1 MSLLF
6 AILFFA
12 STVVFVTL
20 WRRERDR
27 GWKTALANDLLRV
40 ELENSRELRLRSD
53 MLTRLANGIE
63 DGLLIVSPDMKV
75 MYMNQAA
82 ARFLPVS
89 TSSIGRPLL
98 ESARD
103 HRMADL
109 VSRALRDGVR
119 LREEFIQSLGGGEG
133 GQEQRFVSVEVVLL
147 LDESPERR
155 PLQALVILRDE
166 TEKRAL
172 EKIRRD
178 FVANAS
184 HELRTPLSIINGYL
198 ENLLSGDIPSEAQ
211 RKRAYELMN
220 KHGERLAR
228 IVEDML
234 VISRLESGEE
244 DALKREI
251 VDLRECVADVA
262 DLLAHVLNSQAAK
275 LDVEVAPGTSTL
287 ILGDRYYWE
296 QVFFNL
302 IENALKENPS
312 RGLAIKVQM
321 ADAAGDLEIQICDN
335 GVGIPSADLPFV
347 FKRFYRV
354 DGHRSKQVKGT
365 GLGLSIVKRAVEAHE
380 GTISLRSQPGI
391 ETVFTIR
398 LKGDRRR

>member
-12 STVVFVTL
+12 STVVFMTL

-27 GWKTALANDLLRV
+27 GWKTTLTNDLLRV
-40 ELENSRELRLRSD
+40 ELENSQDLRLRSD

-75 MYMNQAA
+75 IYMNQAA

-89 TSSIGRPLL
+89 TASIGRPLL

-103 HRMADL
+103 HRMSDL
-109 VSRALRDGVR
+109 VARSLREGVR
-119 LREEFIQSLGGGEG
+119 LREEIIQSLGDGDGKSEH
-133 GQEQRFVSVEVVLL
+133 RFVSVEVALL
-147 LDESPERR
+147 LDESPEHS

-198 ENLLSGDIPSEAQ
+198 ENLLSGDIQSEAQ

-234 VISRLESGEE
+234 VISRLESGE
-244 DALKREI
+244 DDVLKREV
-251 VDLRECVADVA
+251 VDLRECVAGVV
-262 DLLAHVLNSQAAK
+262 DLLAHVITSQSAK
-275 LDVEVAPGTSTL
+275 LEVQVAPGTTTT
-287 ILGDRYYWE
+287 IQGDRYYWE
-296 QVFFNL
+296 QIFFNL

-312 RGLAIKVQM
+312 RGLAIKVLM
-321 ADAAGDLEIQICDN
+321 ADVAGDLEIQICDN

-354 DGHRSKQVKGT
+354 HGHRSKQVKGT
-365 GLGLSIVKRAVEAHE
+365 GLGLSIVKRAIEAHD
-380 GTISLRSQPGI
+380 GTIALRSQPGI

-398 LKGDRRR
+398 IKGERRK

>member
-12 STVVFVTL
+12 STVVFMTL

-27 GWKTALANDLLRV
+27 GWKTALTNDLLRV
-40 ELENSRELRLRSD
+40 ELENSQDLRLRSD

-75 MYMNQAA
+75 IYMNQAA

-89 TSSIGRPLL
+89 TASIGRPLL

-103 HRMADL
+103 HRMSDL
-109 VSRALRDGVR
+109 VARSLREGVR
-119 LREEFIQSLGGGEG
+119 MREEIIQSLGDGDGKSEH
-133 GQEQRFVSVEVVLL
+133 RFVSVEVVLL
-147 LDESPERR
+147 LDESPEHS

-198 ENLLSGDIPSEAQ
+198 ENLLSGDIQSEAQ

-234 VISRLESGEE
+234 VISRLESGDE
-244 DALKREI
+244 DVLKREV
-251 VDLRECVADVA
+251 VDLRECVAGVV
-262 DLLAHVLNSQAAK
+262 DLLAHVITSQSAK
-275 LDVEVAPGTSTL
+275 LEVQVAPGTSTT
-287 ILGDRYYWE
+287 IQGDRYYWE
-296 QVFFNL
+296 QIFFNL

-312 RGLAIKVQM
+312 RGLAIKVVM
-321 ADAAGDLEIQICDN
+321 ADVAGDLEIQICDN

-354 DGHRSKQVKGT
+354 HGHRSKQVKGT
-365 GLGLSIVKRAVEAHE
+365 GLGLSIVKRAIEAHA
-380 GTISLRSQPGI
+380 GTIALRSQPGI

-398 LKGDRRR
+398 IKGERRK

>member
-6 AILFFA
+6 AILFLA
-12 STVVFVTL
+12 STVVFMTL

-27 GWKTALANDLLRV
+27 GWKTALTNDLLRV
-40 ELENSRELRLRSD
+40 ELENSQDLRLRSD

-89 TSSIGRPLL
+89 TASIGRPLL

-103 HRMADL
+103 HRMSDL
-109 VSRALRDGVR
+109 VARSLREGVR
-119 LREEFIQSLGGGEG
+119 LREEIIQSLGDGDGKSEH
-133 GQEQRFVSVEVVLL
+133 RFVSVEVALL
-147 LDESPERR
+147 LDESPEHS

-166 TEKRAL
+166 TEKRGL

-198 ENLLSGDIPSEAQ
+198 ENLLSGDIQSEAQ

-234 VISRLESGEE
+234 VISRLESGDE
-244 DALKREI
+244 DVLKREV
-251 VDLRECVADVA
+251 VDLRECVAGVV
-262 DLLAHVLNSQAAK
+262 DLLAHVITSQSAK
-275 LDVEVAPGTSTL
+275 LEVQVAPGTSTT
-287 ILGDRYYWE
+287 IQGDRYYWE
-296 QVFFNL
+296 QIFFNL

-312 RGLAIKVQM
+312 RGLAIKVLM
-321 ADAAGDLEIQICDN
+321 ADVAGDLEIQICDN

-354 DGHRSKQVKGT
+354 HGHRSKQVKGT
-365 GLGLSIVKRAVEAHE
+365 GLGLSIVKRAIEAHE
-380 GTISLRSQPGI
+380 GTIALRSQPGI

-398 LKGDRRR
+398 IKGERRK

>member
-12 STVVFVTL
+12 STVVFMTL

-27 GWKTALANDLLRV
+27 GWKTALTNDLLRV
-40 ELENSRELRLRSD
+40 ELENSQDLRLRSD

-75 MYMNQAA
+75 IYMNQAA

-89 TSSIGRPLL
+89 TASIGRPLL

-103 HRMADL
+103 HRMSDL
-109 VSRALRDGVR
+109 VARSLREGVR
-119 LREEFIQSLGGGEG
+119 LREEIIQSLGDGDGKSEH
-133 GQEQRFVSVEVVLL
+133 RFVSVEVALL
-147 LDESPERR
+147 LDESPEHS

-198 ENLLSGDIPSEAQ
+198 ENLLSGDIQSEAQ

-234 VISRLESGEE
+234 VISRLESGDE
-244 DALKREI
+244 DVLKREV
-251 VDLRECVADVA
+251 VDLRECVAGVV
-262 DLLAHVLNSQAAK
+262 DLLAHVITSQSAK
-275 LDVEVAPGTSTL
+275 LEVQVAPDTSTT
-287 ILGDRYYWE
+287 IQGDRYYWE
-296 QVFFNL
+296 QIFFNL

-312 RGLAIKVQM
+312 RGLAIKVLM
-321 ADAAGDLEIQICDN
+321 ADVAGDLEIQICDN

-354 DGHRSKQVKGT
+354 HGHRSKQVKGT
-365 GLGLSIVKRAVEAHE
+365 GLGLSIVKRAIEAHD
-380 GTISLRSQPGI
+380 GTIALRSQPGI

-398 LKGDRRR
+398 IKGERRK